1 MCNEAATV
9 REIVHVFKFAFWFIR
24 QVITWIYEIAVAVT
38 RSLMNL
44 LLLRYPL
51 LTEQHFLLGCI
62 GSWAVMPPIFIW
74 GITLGQVTFGNLA
87 FFLLVGGALGWRVGS
102 RLVQEWILLP
112 PLPPDPTKRWGVP
125 QQALE
130 VEPAEETTPP
140 DEVIQSGLLLGKHV
154 PHWLHGKEL

>member
-1 MCNEAATV
+1 MRNEAATV
-9 REIVHVFKFAFWFIR
+9 REIVQVFKFAFWFIR

-87 FFLLVGGALGWRVGS
+87 FFLLAGGALGWRVGN
-102 RLVQEWILLP
+102 RLLQEWIPLP
-112 PLPPDPTKRWGVP
+112 PLPDPTKSWGIP
-125 QQALE
+125 ISALE
-130 VEPAEETTPP
+130 MDFNGEAELS
-140 DEVIQSGLLLGKHV
+140 DESSEDGLLLGKS
-154 PHWLHGKEL
+154 GRY